1 MNRNEDDYL
10 AHDNHRKFNFLPRL
24 QFLSVVDKSADSV
37 ASNWTRNRRPARVV
51 LLRDDRTITV
61 LDRPRGRRRMK
72 VLFSISLGFGSILYV
87 VYAMHLFR
95 IGYPQPLLLHVLF
108 AATVF
113 GIIYIER
120 KRNPE
125 HR

>member
-1 MNRNEDDYL
+1 
-10 AHDNHRKFNFLPRL
+10 
-24 QFLSVVDKSADSV
+24 
-37 ASNWTRNRRPARVV
+37 
-51 LLRDDRTITV
+51 
-61 LDRPRGRRRMK
+61 MK
-72 VLFSISLGFGSILYV
+72 VLYSVLLGFGSILYV
-87 VYAMHLFR
+87 VYAIHLFR
-95 IGYPQPLLLHVLF
+95 IGHPQPLLLHVLF

>member
-1 MNRNEDDYL
+1 
-10 AHDNHRKFNFLPRL
+10 
-24 QFLSVVDKSADSV
+24 
-37 ASNWTRNRRPARVV
+37 
-51 LLRDDRTITV
+51 
-61 LDRPRGRRRMK
+61 MK
-72 VLFSISLGFGSILYV
+72 VFYSISLVFGSILYV
-87 VYAMHLFR
+87 VYVIHLLR
-95 IGYPQPLLLHVLF
+95 IGYPQPPLLHVLF

>member
-1 MNRNEDDYL
+1 
-10 AHDNHRKFNFLPRL
+10 
-24 QFLSVVDKSADSV
+24 
-37 ASNWTRNRRPARVV
+37 
-51 LLRDDRTITV
+51 
-61 LDRPRGRRRMK
+61 MK
-72 VLFSISLGFGSILYV
+72 VLYSVLVGFGSILYV

-95 IGYPQPLLLHVLF
+95 FGYPQPLLLHALF

>member
-1 MNRNEDDYL
+1 
-10 AHDNHRKFNFLPRL
+10 
-24 QFLSVVDKSADSV
+24 
-37 ASNWTRNRRPARVV
+37 
-51 LLRDDRTITV
+51 
-61 LDRPRGRRRMK
+61 MK
-72 VLFSISLGFGSILYV
+72 VLYSILLGFGSILYV

-95 IGYPQPLLLHVLF
+95 IDHPQPLLLHAMI